1 MGLVEREED
10 GKMKCLSKVA
20 MVLVL
25 PLLVLCWHNIYH
37 GKRHLES
44 NLMEVARI
52 GDYLA
57 VDTYLRE
64 GAEVNCRDKDG
75 LTPLIWAAIQGH
87 EGIVRLLLERGADL
101 EAKNHNGDSA
111 LMWASVMGHKDV
123 VDFML
128 DRGANADLGEPK
140 SGVTAL
146 MAAAAK
152 GHADVAQ
159 VLVEKGAAINARD
172 RNGNTALTHAS
183 IKGYA
188 EVVNLL
194 LAAGATFNGT
204 APTEVATAI
213 IFVSDSGRPTGMD
226 LIRLGTNPGP
236 RPGSHYG
243 TPVTDAYLREA
254 PQTED
259 WCFTAGTTAEAHVIP
274 AVLTTTIKPGKFYT
288 H

>member
-1 MGLVEREED
+1 MKSLR
-10 GKMKCLSKVA
+10 KMTI
-20 MVLVL
+20 VLVL
-25 PLLVLCWHNIYH
+25 PLLVLGWYHIYH
-37 GKRHLES
+37 SKHHLES
-44 NLMEVARI
+44 NLMEVSRI

-57 VDTYLRE
+57 VDRYLHE
-64 GAEVNCRDKDG
+64 GADVNCRDKDG

-87 EGIVRLLLERGADL
+87 EEVVRLLLERGGDL
-101 EAKNHNGDSA
+101 EAKNHNGDTA
-111 LMWASVMGHKDV
+111 LMWASLMGHKDL
-123 VDFML
+123 VDFLL
-128 DRGANADLGEPK
+128 DRGADADLREPK

-152 GHADVAQ
+152 GHVDVAQ
-159 VLVEKGAAINARD
+159 VLVEKGAAVNARD

-188 EVVNLL
+188 EVVDLL

-204 APTEVATAI
+204 CPSEVATAV

-226 LIRLGTNPGP
+226 LIHLGTNPSF

-254 PQTED
+254 PETED
-259 WCFTAGTTAEAHVIP
+259 WCHTIGATAEAQVTP
-274 AVLTTTIKPGKFYT
+274 AVLITTKFPRVFST

>member
-1 MGLVEREED
+1 
-10 GKMKCLSKVA
+10 MKCLSKVT

-25 PLLVLCWHNIYH
+25 PVLVLCWSQIYH
-37 GKRHLES
+37 GKRHLDS
-44 NLMEVARI
+44 NLIEVSRI

-57 VDTYLRE
+57 VDRYLHE
-64 GAEVNCRDKDG
+64 GADVNCRDKDG

-87 EGIVRLLLERGADL
+87 EAVVRLLLERGGEL
-101 EAKNHNGDSA
+101 EARNRNGDTA
-111 LMWASVMGHKDV
+111 LMWASLMGHKGV
-123 VDFML
+123 VDFIL
-128 DRGANADLGEPK
+128 DRGADADLREPN

-146 MAAAAK
+146 MAASAK
-152 GHADVAQ
+152 GHTDVAQ
-159 VLVEKGAAINARD
+159 VLVERGAAVNARD

-183 IKGYA
+183 IKGYG
-188 EVVNLL
+188 EVVDLL
-194 LAAGATFNGT
+194 LSSGATFNGT
-204 APTEVATAI
+204 CPTEVATAV

-226 LIRLGTNPGP
+226 LMRLGNNPGP

-259 WCFTAGTTAEAHVIP
+259 WCYTAGGTAEARVTP
-274 AVLTTTIKPGKFYT
+274 AVFVTTKFPGVFST

>member
-1 MGLVEREED
+1 
-10 GKMKCLSKVA
+10 MKCLSKMT
-20 MVLVL
+20 MVLIL
-25 PLLVLCWHNIYH
+25 PLLVLGWYHICH

-57 VDTYLRE
+57 VDTYLRK
-64 GAEVNCRDKDG
+64 GTEVNCRDKDG

-87 EGIVRLLLERGADL
+87 EEVVKLLLERGADL
-101 EAKNHNGDSA
+101 EAKNHNGDTA
-111 LMWASVMGHKDV
+111 LMWASAMGHKDV

-204 APTEVATAI
+204 TPTEVATAI
-213 IFVSDSGRPTGMD
+213 IFVSDNGRPTGMD
-226 LIRLGTNPGP
+226 LMRLGTNPAP

-259 WCFTAGTTAEAHVIP
+259 WCITAGASAEAHVMP
-274 AVLTTTIKPGKFYT
+274 AVITTASKPGAFST

>member
-1 MGLVEREED
+1 
-10 GKMKCLSKVA
+10 MKCLRKMT

-25 PLLVLCWHNIYH
+25 PLLVLGWYHVYH
-37 GKRHLES
+37 GRGHLES
-44 NLMEVARI
+44 NLMEVSRI

-57 VDTYLRE
+57 VDRYLNE
-64 GAEVNCRDKDG
+64 GADVNCRDKDG
-75 LTPLIWAAIQGH
+75 LTPMIWAAIQGH
-87 EGIVRLLLERGADL
+87 EEVVRLLLERGGDL
-101 EAKNHNGDSA
+101 EAKNHNGDTA
-111 LMWASVMGHKDV
+111 LMWASLMGHKDL

-128 DRGANADLGEPK
+128 DRGANADLREPK

-159 VLVEKGAAINARD
+159 VLVEKGAAVNARD

-188 EVVNLL
+188 EVVDLL

-204 APTEVATAI
+204 CPTEVATAV
-213 IFVSDSGRPTGMD
+213 IFVSENGRPTGMD
-226 LIRLGTNPGP
+226 LMYLGTNPSI

-259 WCFTAGTTAEAHVIP
+259 WCFTAGATAEANVVP
-274 AVLTTTIKPGKFYT
+274 AVLTITKDLGAFST

>member
-1 MGLVEREED
+1 MGLLEREED
-10 GKMKCLSKVA
+10 GKMKCLSKVT

-25 PLLVLCWHNIYH
+25 PLLVLCWYHIYH
-37 GKRHLES
+37 SKHHLKS
-44 NLMEVARI
+44 NLMEVSRI

-57 VDTYLRE
+57 VDRYLHE
-64 GAEVNCRDKDG
+64 GADVNCRDKDG

-87 EGIVRLLLERGADL
+87 EEVVRLLLERGGDL
-101 EAKNHNGDSA
+101 EAKNHNGDTA
-111 LMWASVMGHKDV
+111 LMWASLMGHKDV

-188 EVVNLL
+188 EVVDLL

-204 APTEVATAI
+204 CPTEVATAV
-213 IFVSDSGRPTGMD
+213 IFVSDNGRPTGMD
-226 LIRLGTNPGP
+226 LMHLGTNHGP

-274 AVLTTTIKPGKFYT
+274 AVLTITRDLGVFST